1 MSIVRFSVQNFLE
14 HRFCGGKKLSNNIL
28 LIINLATILFS
39 NGESPNSF
47 MYKECSS
54 DVQDNCALILSVCC
68 FAKCFLNP
76 YQEAQ
81 FTLFPT
87 VSILICLASHPS
99 EQYCVVG
106 QNVSLTKCLNTKIYG
121 YIQDWVGDGDSKTFL
136 YHNFLSSIVN

>member
-1 MSIVRFSVQNFLE
+1 MSIVRDSLYKTFGTSF
-14 HRFCGGKKLSNNIL
+14 FWGGKKLSNHIL
-28 LIINLATILFS
+28 LIYNLVTLLFS

-106 QNVSLTKCLNTKIYG
+106 QNVLAPKFTAT
-121 YIQDWVGDGDSKTFL
+121 SKTEWETEIVKLIYTIIFL
-136 YHNFLSSIVN
+136 AVL